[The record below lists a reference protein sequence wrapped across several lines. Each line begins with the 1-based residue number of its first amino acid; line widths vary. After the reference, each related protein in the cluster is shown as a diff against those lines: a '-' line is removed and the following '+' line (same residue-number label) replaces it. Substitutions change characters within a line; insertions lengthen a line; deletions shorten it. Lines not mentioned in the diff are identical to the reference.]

1 MSVGLLPFSAQV
13 DNTNAVWLGAVARG
27 GEIDRSI
34 ETARADKSK
43 YVTQSS
49 QTPGRTDSPGA
60 QMTPTHI
67 LGSGWVFERRKGNL
81 GTCLPCANL
90 GSFFDTFHKTYE

>member
-60 QMTPTHI
+60 QMTPTQI
-67 LGSGWVFERRKGNL
+67 LGSGSVFGVLHEG
-81 GTCLPCANL
+81 A
-90 GSFFDTFHKTYE
+90 GSRGGDVSLTLLSAFIPSA